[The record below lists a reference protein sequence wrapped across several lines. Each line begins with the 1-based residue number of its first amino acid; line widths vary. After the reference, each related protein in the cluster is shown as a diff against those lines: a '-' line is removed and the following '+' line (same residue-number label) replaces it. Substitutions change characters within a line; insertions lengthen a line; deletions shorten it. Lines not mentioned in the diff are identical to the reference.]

1 MKKSLKRL
9 ALLPMLA
16 LGLSAGFVSCKPEE
30 KPEPPKEPKLEFQ
43 QTEVT
48 VSPDGGEGTVLYTV
62 TNPVEGATLTATSDQ
77 TWVHD
82 FTVTDKAVN
91 FIVDAN
97 EEDVAREATVT
108 VKYTDAVSAT
118 FKVKQAEAE
127 PPFRV
132 TIPEETLTETSAVV
146 NVYPKDKEMG
156 YVMLSIDKEYFDTL
170 DEAQIIAEIKAL
182 YEGYASWYEVSLE
195 EFMTQYEI
203 LEHGDLEGAE
213 FTGFSP
219 DSENYILTVGMTTSC
234 EPLTELV
241 STYFR
246 TKAVEKIDMDFAFEF
261 LIDGP
266 DVTMNVEAT
275 PADEYFYFDVIDP
288 VAMEESGMTVDE
300 VIAQIVS
307 QNISFGAMFG
317 ISAEDMVKAICSL
330 GSGSYDFQL
339 NAETKYIGAA
349 AGVSLAGLVITDAAY
364 EEFTTGAVLPSDNQ
378 ITLEI
383 LSVNVDRATL
393 KVTTTNNDPYGLV
406 IAEQADYAG
415 MDDDAILEA
424 ILSDPNVYINAAA
437 GNWEGNVTGL
447 DPETA
452 YVIYAFGYKAGTA
465 TTGLSSVEFTTI
477 KAGDPKEFTFTS
489 EARDLTSSGA
499 TVVVNGSPET
509 VLYYFDLATPDMT
522 EEDLKANLDA
532 VIQQNIDYG
541 IIPDRI
547 SYFKQ
552 MGSRGTDQYAF
563 RLSPESE
570 YVIWAVSIDETTG
583 DYVVF
588 GFGERFTTPAK
599 EVSQVTVTA
608 SHDKYFDAD
617 ALAEAYP
624 GEYDDFT
631 GQGLYCLPVTI
642 ETSEPVQG
650 VLQVVFQGNL
660 MDETEYT
667 DDLLIQN
674 LETKGNPNEMLYWF
688 LPYDTELTL
697 VAVAMDNNGNYTKVY
712 RELINKSKDGVSDVA
727 DFPEPEGVSR
737 SNVFFQVDAFG
748 FQSMK
753 AYDVQPIAPQ
763 AVLPEINAQT
773 AVSAERAL
781 GLREIDIRNLEIK
794 ERPMDRTI
802 RTYRQF

>member
-1 MKKSLKRL
+1 
-9 ALLPMLA
+9 MLA
-16 LGLSAGFVSCKPEE
+16 LGLSAGFVSCKPDQE
-30 KPEPPKEPKLEFQ
+30 KPEPPKDETKLEFQ

-48 VSPDGGEGTVLYTV
+48 VSPDGGEGSVLYTI

-82 FTVTDKAVN
+82 FTVTDKAIN
-91 FIVDAN
+91 FIADAN
-97 EEDVAREATVT
+97 DDAAREATVT
-108 VKYTDAVSAT
+108 VKYTEEVSAT
-118 FKVKQAEAE
+118 FKVKQPESEA
-127 PPFRV
+127 PFQV
-132 TIPEETLTETSAVV
+132 TIPEETITETSAIV

-156 YVMLSIDKEYFDTL
+156 YVMLSIAKDYYDTM
-170 DEAQIIAEIKAL
+170 DETQIIAEIKAL
-182 YEGYASWYEVSLE
+182 YESYAAYYEVSLE
-195 EFMTQYEI
+195 EFMTQNEI
-203 LEHGDLEGAE
+203 LEYGDLENAQ
-213 FTGFSP
+213 FTGLDP
-219 DSENYILTVGMTTSC
+219 DSENYILTVGMNTSC
-234 EPLTELV
+234 EAQSELV
-241 STYFR
+241 ATYFR
-246 TKAVEKIDMDFAFEF
+246 TKAVEKIDMDFTFEF
-261 LIDGP
+261 IVDGP
-266 DVTMNVEAT
+266 YVTMNVEAT
-275 PADEYFYFDVIDP
+275 PEDEYFYFDAVDP
-288 VAMEESGMTVDE
+288 VALEESGISVDE
-300 VIAQIVS
+300 AIEQIIAQ
-307 QNISFGAMFG
+307 NIEFGAIFG
-317 ISAEDMVKAICSL
+317 MSPEDMVKALCSL
-330 GSGSYDFQL
+330 GFGTYDFEL
-339 NAETKYIGAA
+339 EAEKEYIGAA
-349 AGVSLAGLVITDAAY
+349 AGVSLAGLVITDAAT
-364 EEFTTGAVLPSDNQ
+364 ENFTTGAVQPSDNQ

-383 LSVNVDRATL
+383 VSVNVDRAAL
-393 KVTTTNNDPYGLV
+393 KVTTTNEDPYGLV

-424 ILSDPNVYINAAA
+424 LVSDENVYINEVA

-447 DPETA
+447 DPETD
-452 YVIYAFGYKAGTA
+452 YVIYAFGYLAGTA

-489 EARDLTSSGA
+489 EARDLTSAGA

-509 VLYYFDLATPDMT
+509 VLYYFDLATPDKT
-522 EEDLKANLDA
+522 EADLKANLDA

-541 IIPDRI
+541 VIPDRI

-552 MGSRGTDQYAF
+552 KGSRGTDEYSYQ
-563 RLSPESE
+563 LDSETE

-588 GFGERFTTPAK
+588 DFGERFTTPAK
-599 EVSQVTVTA
+599 EVSQVTVSA

-674 LETKGNPNEMLYWF
+674 LESKGNPNTMLYWF
-688 LPYDTELTL
+688 LPYDMELTL

-748 FQSMK
+748 FRSMK
-753 AYDVQPIAPQ
+753 AYDVQPVAPQ
-763 AVLPEINAQT
+763 AVLPEINART
-773 AVSAERAL
+773 SVSAERAL
-781 GLREIDIRNLEIK
+781 GLREVDMQNLEIK